1 MGPVH
6 KCFDVQPS
14 KMELVLVLS
23 AYLWLEF
30 VCNWNHNGIENKFQF
45 RICRLFRNRNINI
58 MPKTSSAATLKIIQF
73 YRGFEIITVPF
84 QYHLMGC
91 LYFLYE
97 LRYEERLGQNKK
109 YFESQKLEI
118 LILKVSELLSLDA
131 YLFLSVIL
139 TSFTLQFIGS
149 WPVSDEIT
157 NWWITNWYKN

>member
-1 MGPVH
+1 
-6 KCFDVQPS
+6 
-14 KMELVLVLS
+14 
-23 AYLWLEF
+23 
-30 VCNWNHNGIENKFQF
+30 
-45 RICRLFRNRNINI
+45 

-149 WPVSDEIT
+149 
-157 NWWITNWYKN
+157 